1 MIPISIS
8 DLHMTCMH
16 SYVYTHTYAHIC
28 IYIHVCVPHTNG
40 KWKNIPRQLLM
51 NTVCSHWEMFVVML
65 HWNITSKSF

>member
-16 SYVYTHTYAHIC
+16 SYVYTHTYVFT
-28 IYIHVCVPHTNG
+28 YMCVFPTQMENG
-40 KWKNIPRQLLM
+40 KNILRQLPM